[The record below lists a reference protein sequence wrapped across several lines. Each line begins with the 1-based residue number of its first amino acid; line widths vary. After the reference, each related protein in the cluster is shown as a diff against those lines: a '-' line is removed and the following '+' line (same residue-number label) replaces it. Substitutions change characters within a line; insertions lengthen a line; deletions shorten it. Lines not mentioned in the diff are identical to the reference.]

1 MATTTT
7 NLGLI
12 LPIGTEN
19 VSRQIINNNMQ
30 AIDDKFGNVDAAV
43 GRNKLRSLLTKTTIT
58 SSYST
63 YNTYD
68 GRKISDF
75 KLIAIVAYRGNWSM
89 GSLIIPKQ
97 NFVNA
102 TGALIM
108 SAWNG
113 TSIEFD
119 IKYNSDTSFQAKYIS
134 TDTGTM
140 RIEVLGMSFT

>member
-75 KLIAIVAYRGNWSM
+75 KLNFSITTLFSINWNW
-89 GSLIIPKQ
+89 IISKCCI
-97 NFVNA
+97 
-102 TGALIM
+102 T
-108 SAWNG
+108 
-113 TSIEFD
+113 
-119 IKYNSDTSFQAKYIS
+119 
-134 TDTGTM
+134 
-140 RIEVLGMSFT
+140 